1 MLGNTY
7 RDPTGS
13 LFLCLNSSV
22 ITQIQM
28 TNKIKHYLK
37 TNDMLSQYGRD
48 LISTKEKEKQKKK
61 SQTFITKKQTMVSK
75 EEVNEMIE
83 FAINQHNRNAGQI
96 SMVLG
101 FTFMAL
107 FADGLFRTLGL
118 IPPFMGIDVSIV
130 QDVVEAIKEQVTSQL

>member
-1 MLGNTY
+1 
-7 RDPTGS
+7 
-13 LFLCLNSSV
+13 
-22 ITQIQM
+22 M
-28 TNKIKHYLK
+28 TDRIKHYLK
-37 TNDMLSQYGRD
+37 ENHMLSQYGRD
-48 LISTKEKEKQKKK
+48 LISKKEKQKQK
-61 SQTFITKKQTMVSK
+61 SQTFITKNQTMVSK

-101 FTFMAL
+101 FAFMAL

>member
-1 MLGNTY
+1 M
-7 RDPTGS
+7 
-13 LFLCLNSSV
+13 V
-22 ITQIQM
+22 
-28 TNKIKHYLK
+28 
-37 TNDMLSQYGRD
+37 LSQYGRD
-48 LISTKEKEKQKKK
+48 LISKKTKQK
-61 SQTFITKKQTMVSK
+61 SPTITTKKQTMVSK
-75 EEVNEMIE
+75 EEVAEMID

-130 QDVVEAIKEQVTSQL
+130 KDVVDAIKEQVITQL